1 MGGGKGISRETTRP
15 RPQPSGVRREQ
26 LGEEKDKLVLCPKNG
41 KILSFALLRGEC
53 TAESPGGVLRACGVA
68 GGPSHPTHRGTQT
81 SQPARP
87 VRPLSI
93 PSTGTPILSR
103 LQKCFVRP
111 EEPAVTPASGFR
123 ALAPVPKRRDTAAR
137 RPTLRGQLLHSSPIR
152 QQNGEEKQR
161 AVMCLPRQ
169 IGDSCH
175 TPEGDSDGQA
185 LAPKWCRGERRGD
198 PTLRSAAPLPAFS
211 RGRGVKNA

>member
-1 MGGGKGISRETTRP
+1 M
-15 RPQPSGVRREQ
+15 
-26 LGEEKDKLVLCPKNG
+26 VLCPKNG
-41 KILSFALLRGEC
+41 KTSRFPLLRGEC

-81 SQPARP
+81 SQHARP
-87 VRPLSI
+87 VQPLSI
-93 PSTGTPILSR
+93 PSTGTPLLSR

-123 ALAPVPKRRDTAAR
+123 ALAPVPKRRDTAH

-161 AVMCLPRQ
+161 AVMCLPGQ

-175 TPEGDSDGQA
+175 TPEGDSDGKLCLPSGAGEKGEVTPRCARPRRSQP
-185 LAPKWCRGERRGD
+185 LAEEGELKTLKNDRDGD
-198 PTLRSAAPLPAFS
+198 GDMCLRLSEEITP
-211 RGRGVKNA
+211 